1 MFSLQMTV
9 MMVNLLFVK
18 EKILKHKHKFLAFIG
33 VLFVCG
39 LLWCFSSEYAS
50 CSESRESLNSLLDQ
64 LYKVEK
70 EKLITEKKFQ
80 HLERKFQQLMKI
92 MLETMDQG
100 LSDLELE
107 NGNHMTS
114 IADFRS
120 LKQCTWKI

>member
-80 HLERKFQQLMKI
+80 HLE
-92 MLETMDQG
+92 
-100 LSDLELE
+100 